1 MMIFFLSSDKWNDK
15 NLINYQY
22 LNTLIVLWLQIHFLQ
37 PSCGNAFINSLAQL
51 LSIIKIL
58 KIHKNANTGSQLC

>member
-1 MMIFFLSSDKWNDK
+1 MMIFFLSSDKWNDN

-37 PSCGNAFINSLAQL
+37 PLYGNAFINPLAQL